1 MTTILIPTILED
13 IHAAA
18 VALALDQMGHRP
30 VRWFCCDFP
39 EVSTSSFSIG
49 TNVGSTLQIR
59 DYFGSL
65 CVDEVDVLWHRRVGS
80 PILTSPMA
88 ESDREFAARE
98 AKIYLDGLLASVSA
112 RAFAVN
118 DHLKAR
124 VAENKLV
131 QLQVAHEVGL
141 TVPETLVSNDPQQ
154 IRRFVALH
162 EGRGVIFKPF
172 KPATW
177 VSDNRAVTIYTSRIS
192 ARDLPGDDV
201 LKICPG
207 IYQAY
212 LPKAYEVRVTCMG
225 GEATAARLE
234 SQRTEQGRV
243 DWRVAPP
250 EEMSISPTELP
261 LNIKYKCQIMLKHL
275 GLVFGCFDFIFTPNE
290 EHVFLEVNQMG

>member
-1 MTTILIPTILED
+1 MTTILIPTVLED

-49 TNVGSTLQIR
+49 TNAGSTLQIR
-59 DYFGSL
+59 DYFGTL

-80 PILTSPMA
+80 PTLTSPMA
-88 ESDREFAARE
+88 ESDREVAARE

-118 DHLKAR
+118 DYHKAR

-162 EGRGVIFKPF
+162 EGRGIIFKPF

-177 VSDNRAVTIYTSRIS
+177 ESDHRVATIYTSRIS

-212 LPKAYEVRVTCMG
+212 IPKAYEVRVTCMG
-225 GEATAARLE
+225 GEAIAARLE
-234 SQRTEQGRV
+234 S
-243 DWRVAPP
+243 
-250 EEMSISPTELP
+250 
-261 LNIKYKCQIMLKHL
+261 
-275 GLVFGCFDFIFTPNE
+275 
-290 EHVFLEVNQMG
+290 